1 MLNNSG
7 LRKDTMG
14 TSKVISFHEL
24 LSINMLINYILSEK
38 YQWTLTGKTHSQ
50 TKLKHLQYGDLG
62 NWYVKL
68 TLYKRLLYGN

>member
-14 TSKVISFHEL
+14 TSKVISFHEV

-38 YQWTLTGKTHSQ
+38 YQWILTNKTQALTKSMNMEIWVIGTL
-50 TKLKHLQYGDLG
+50 
-62 NWYVKL
+62 N
-68 TLYKRLLYGN
+68 